1 MRKIFLS
8 ILILLLT
15 ISLFSIEFTTINEMK
30 YPADLAFKMPDTVE
44 EARCL
49 DVKDGK
55 TIKVRYSG
63 LVEKEKTV
71 ELLGVDVSQFESE
84 AKTILEQL
92 IKGENIY
99 LSYDWKATEEGII
112 KAYVWKHFPNLFG
125 GHNLMINAILL
136 ANGYALVDEEEYIS
150 ADMAAI
156 FFETSYNAIRNK
168 YGNLKNKTGKKPLDF
183 NNLPVEIK
191 KYLYRHYWKTTSLMS
206 NSKDVTSD
214 TGNWVTRTE
223 TDKLSGEKRV
233 FISVKSPKGKELT
246 VQYRDAKSKVV
257 IDWDG
262 VLDSRENVDT
272 KIVPISY
279 RFDDGEI
286 IESEAEITSTGIFN
300 IPGDFTTLVNKMTS
314 SSELIVKV
322 KPYDEEEETT
332 SFNLDGLENAINQYE
347 QIFDL

>member
-156 FFETSYNAIRNK
+156 FFETSQTAMNKK
-168 YGNLKNKTGKKPLDF
+168 YGELKRFSDEQPIDF
-183 NNLPVEIK
+183 YKLEEEIK
-191 KYLYRHYWKTTSLMS
+191 QTIYERFWETSLVSTNTIDKGEEDFEDMVFEGRAGKLLTDPFEMPPGTYRVIFTTDGFGIVELVPMD
-206 NSKDVTSD
+206 NIEQDVTLFNLS
-214 TGNWVTRTE
+214 
-223 TDKLSGEKRV
+223 SGEA
-233 FISVKSPKGKELT
+233 SDGASTLYKSEGE
-246 VQYRDAKSKVV
+246 KVMLQFSNTSEPFRLEFEK
-257 IDWDG
+257 ID
-262 VLDSRENVDT
+262 E
-272 KIVPISY
+272 
-279 RFDDGEI
+279 
-286 IESEAEITSTGIFN
+286 
-300 IPGDFTTLVNKMTS
+300 
-314 SSELIVKV
+314 
-322 KPYDEEEETT
+322 
-332 SFNLDGLENAINQYE
+332 
-347 QIFDL
+347 